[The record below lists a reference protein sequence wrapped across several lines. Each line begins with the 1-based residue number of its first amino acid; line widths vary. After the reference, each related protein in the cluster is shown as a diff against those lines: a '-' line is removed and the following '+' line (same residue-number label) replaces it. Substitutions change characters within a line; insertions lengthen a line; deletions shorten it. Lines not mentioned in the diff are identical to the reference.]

1 MSEFIVIIGGIVER
15 SLVALKL
22 VDQRIWAKMVD
33 RGTGDMLISPNW
45 GMNIEIND
53 VLNHDPRW

>member
-1 MSEFIVIIGGIVER
+1 MIIGGIVER

-22 VDQRIWAKMVD
+22 VDQRIWAKMVNSMVD
-33 RGTGDMLISPNW
+33 RATGDMLISPDW
-45 GMNIEIND
+45 AMNIEISD